1 MIAICNYKANVK
13 TLSNKKK
20 KNLKPLVPSG
30 LYSRLIY
37 LYPASLQ
44 LLHSVLTRQDG
55 L

>member
-13 TLSNKKK
+13 TLSNKKN
-20 KNLKPLVPSG
+20 NLKPLVPSG